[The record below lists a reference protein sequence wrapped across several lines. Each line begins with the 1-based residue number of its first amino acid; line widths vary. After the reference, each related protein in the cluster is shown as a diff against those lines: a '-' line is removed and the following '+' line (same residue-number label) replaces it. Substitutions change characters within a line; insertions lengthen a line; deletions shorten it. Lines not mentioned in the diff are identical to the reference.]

1 MLSPSIMLI
10 LLTLIWGLTF
20 PATKAALTATT
31 PMQFLAL
38 RFGIAMV
45 IILPMTLIKARRG
58 ELRRAEGESKVW
70 IWGIGIGVL
79 LLAGY
84 ILQAVGMKYT
94 TASRSGFFTGLLTIF
109 TPIFASLFRTSK
121 TSWATWMG
129 VPVAIVGVYLL
140 ADPSL
145 GGMNLGDWLTVICAV
160 VFALQMVTLEASS
173 GKLGGIEA
181 VAGRLW
187 VAQIAVA
194 GIGSVIGALIEGAEW
209 HVAPVGW
216 WGIAYTAIF
225 GSIIATW
232 AQTRYQPK
240 VPAGHAALIFSLEP
254 VFAAMFAAML
264 LGDTWTQRGL
274 LGAGFIIMAMITS
287 SLGSRK
293 K

>member
-1 MLSPSIMLI
+1 MLI

-20 PATKAALTATT
+20 PATKAALSETT

-38 RFGIAMV
+38 RFGIAMMILLPGAV
-45 IILPMTLIKARRG
+45 IQARRG
-58 ELRRAEGESKVW
+58 NLRRASGEGKVW
-70 IWGIGIGVL
+70 MWGLLIGAL
-79 LLAGY
+79 LLTGY
-84 ILQAVGMKYT
+84 VLQAVGMKFT

-109 TPIFASLFRTSK
+109 TPIFASLFRTSR

-129 VPVAIVGVYLL
+129 VPIATVGVYLL

-145 GGMNLGDWLTVICAV
+145 GGMNYGDWLTVSCAV
-160 VFALQMVTLEASS
+160 VFALQMVTLEASAER
-173 GKLGGIEA
+173 LGGIEK

-187 VAQIAVA
+187 ITQIAVA
-194 GIGSVIGALIEGAEW
+194 GIGSVIGAFIEGAEW
-209 HVAPVGW
+209 KVAPVGW

-254 VFAAMFAAML
+254 VFAAMFAAIL
-264 LGDTWTQRGL
+264 LGDTWTNRGL
-274 LGAGFIIMAMITS
+274 LGAGFIVLAMVSS
-287 SLGSRK
+287 SLGLRK
-293 K
+293 R